1 MSIRDGSVRGRGSPG
16 GDTDTDADTDAGGGA
31 RPLIRRNEYSVLDP
45 PPLGGW
51 DPVLGVSVVVPAHG
65 GQEKLDLTLASLAAQ
80 SYPAE
85 LMEVVVVDD
94 GSEPPLVLPPIRPEH
109 TRLVVASSRGWGPGH
124 AVREGV
130 AASRAPVV
138 LRLDADMVVDR
149 EHVEA
154 QMRWHH
160 LADYLAV
167 MGGFAATDVPAAT
180 LDPEVVRDRVG
191 RGEAAALLGPGT
203 AALEWVTDLLEATD
217 GLRSAGHRAWEVFT
231 GATAS
236 VRRELFEA
244 AAGAEPDPVM
254 GEDSV
259 LGYRLAQRGAVFVPE
274 RAAGGWHLGTPTTE
288 RRAPEA
294 ARFARP
300 FTENRV
306 PRKYSRRRGPGRTWE
321 VPFTDVVV
329 DTTGRRFDD
338 VAETVDGLLSG
349 DTADL
354 RIRLVGEWSRVTPE
368 RHAVL
373 DDPAVDV
380 RLVHECYRSEPRVE
394 FVGAAPD
401 PDPDVPFRLLVSPG
415 ARPRPGAVRALTGAA
430 EREGA
435 GLVRVRGARA
445 HRPEALRLERTAA
458 FARARHLGA
467 DAVDRD
473 AVVAA
478 VWGVHVMDRDEVL
491 CAEGAGAARPPRD
504 WHARLLKEEAKRDRW
519 RAEADRW
526 ERRIRA
532 LTRGRLARLLL
543 GRRVR

>member
-1 MSIRDGSVRGRGSPG
+1 M
-16 GDTDTDADTDAGGGA
+16 
-31 RPLIRRNEYSVLDP
+31 IRRNDYSVLDP

-51 DPVLGVSVVVPAHG
+51 DPVLGVSVVVPAYG
-65 GQEKLDLTLASLAAQ
+65 GQEKLDLVLASLAAQ

-94 GSEPPLVLPPIRPEH
+94 GSDPPLVLPPIRPEH

-130 AASRAPVV
+130 AATEAPVV
-138 LRLDADMVVDR
+138 LRLDADMVVGR

-167 MGGFAATDVPAAT
+167 MGGFAVTDVPPAT

-203 AALEWVTDLLEATD
+203 AGLEWITDLLADTD
-217 GLRSAGHRAWEVFT
+217 DLRSAGHRAWEVFT

-236 VRRELFEA
+236 LRRELFEE
-244 AAGAEPDPVM
+244 AAGEAPDPVL

-274 RAAGGWHLGTPTTE
+274 RSAACWHLGTPTTD
-288 RRAPEA
+288 RRGAEA

-306 PRKYSRRRGPGRTWE
+306 PRKYTRRRAPGRTWE
-321 VPFTDVVV
+321 VPFVDVVV

-349 DTADL
+349 DTLDI
-354 RIRLVGEWSRVTPE
+354 RIRLVGEWSRVTPG

-373 DDPAVDV
+373 DDPAADV

-394 FVGAAPD
+394 FAAAAPD

-430 EREGA
+430 ERQGA
-435 GLVRVRGARA
+435 GLVRVRGTHARRA
-445 HRPEALRLERTAA
+445 EALRLERTAA

-467 DAVDRD
+467 EAMERD

-478 VWGVHVMDRDEVL
+478 VWGVLVMERDEVL
-491 CAEGAGAARPPRD
+491 CRAGSDGAVPPPD
-504 WHARLLKEEAKRDRW
+504 WGKKLREAEAKADRR

-543 GRRVR
+543 GRRAR